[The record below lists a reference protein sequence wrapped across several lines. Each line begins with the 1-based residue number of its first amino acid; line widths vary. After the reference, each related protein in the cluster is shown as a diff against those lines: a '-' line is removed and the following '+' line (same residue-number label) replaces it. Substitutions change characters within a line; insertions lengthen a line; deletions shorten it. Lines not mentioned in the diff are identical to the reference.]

1 MSGDGSASVARSSES
16 WVSIET
22 KRNESSAS
30 VEGARR
36 DTDDNVYSSE

>member
-22 KRNESSAS
+22 KRNESSA
-30 VEGARR
+30 RR